1 MLESID
7 HVNLVVADLE
17 KMADFYTRALG
28 LKISKRVT
36 ISGSWIDRTVG
47 LSGVNADVIYL
58 DLPAGPRI
66 ELLRYNSP
74 AGEHPPGLGKSN
86 THGLRHLAFKVDDI
100 DAMVARL
107 KAADVEFFSDV
118 QLVPDSQVTYAGGL
132 RKRLVYFH
140 DPEGNLL
147 ELCEYKA
154 GD

>member
-7 HVNLVVADLE
+7 HVNLVVTDLK

-28 LKISKRVT
+28 LKISKQVT
-36 ISGSWIDRTVG
+36 ISGGWIDRTVG
-47 LSGVNADVIYL
+47 LSGVDADVIYL
-58 DLPAGPRI
+58 DLPSGPRV

-74 AGEHPPGLGKSN
+74 AGEHPAGLEKSN
-86 THGLRHLAFKVDDI
+86 THGLRHMAFKVDDI

-107 KAADVEFFSDV
+107 KAAGVKFFSEV

-154 GD
+154 RD